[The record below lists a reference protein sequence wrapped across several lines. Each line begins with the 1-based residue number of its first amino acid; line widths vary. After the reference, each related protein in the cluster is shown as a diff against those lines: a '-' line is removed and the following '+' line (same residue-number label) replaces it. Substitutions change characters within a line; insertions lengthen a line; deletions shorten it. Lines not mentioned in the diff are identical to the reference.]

1 MNEKGESP
9 FTPGS
14 PVPVEL
20 FVGRINQIEEILKY
34 INQSLS
40 GKQHNIFFNW

>member
-1 MNEKGESP
+1 MNNKEYSP

-20 FVGRINQIEEILKY
+20 FVGRSDQMKERPQFIQYLKV
-34 INQSLS
+34 ITN
-40 GKQHNIFFNW
+40 